1 VSDTGDLFIRLGEVQ
16 MQREDWPGMQTAVQ
30 KALDKGQLK
39 DTANAQL
46 LMGISLYQQK
56 KCNDAKSWLQKAR
69 SVEKTRSMATGYLQL
84 CEAQA

>member
-1 VSDTGDLFIRLGEVQ
+1 
-16 MQREDWPGMQTAVQ
+16 
-30 KALDKGQLK
+30 
-39 DTANAQL
+39 
-46 LMGISLYQQK
+46 MGISLYYQK